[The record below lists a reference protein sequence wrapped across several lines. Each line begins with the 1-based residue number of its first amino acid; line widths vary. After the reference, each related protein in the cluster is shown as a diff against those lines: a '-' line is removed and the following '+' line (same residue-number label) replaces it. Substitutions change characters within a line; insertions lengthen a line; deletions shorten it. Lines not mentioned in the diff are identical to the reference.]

1 MVEETGVQ
9 RIAAERRRQIEVKGW
24 TAEHDTEHGCC
35 QLLDAAICYAG
46 VAGSQVL
53 DEDGG
58 QEAMEGI
65 LEEWPWDRVWWKPSA
80 DPVRNL
86 TKAGALIAA
95 EIDRILYQR
104 ENGDE

>member
-1 MVEETGVQ
+1 MAEETGVQ
-9 RIAAERRRQIEVKGW
+9 LIAAERRRQVEKGW
-24 TAEHDTEHGCC
+24 TAEHDSEHAGC
-35 QLLDAAICYAG
+35 QLIDAALCYAG

-58 QEAMEGI
+58 KEALNRIVEQ
-65 LEEWPWDRVWWKPSA
+65 WPWWRGWWKPSR

-95 EIDRILYQR
+95 EIDRILR
-104 ENGDE
+104 EREEGDE